1 MYRTLSESTDRVL
14 GYEVSGTI
22 TQGEVAEIQR
32 EITDAIGR
40 HGKVRIL
47 CQMGELDV
55 PKLSAVWEDLK
66 FTPQY
71 IRDVERFALV
81 GDKGWHQWVTSLSDR
96 LTHAE
101 ARYFEGSQLPEAWRW
116 IKGED

>member
-22 TQGEVAEIQR
+22 TQAEVAEIQR
-32 EITDAIGR
+32 ESPRPSGVTARSGFCARLVSWTPKPSAI
-40 HGKVRIL
+40 
-47 CQMGELDV
+47 
-55 PKLSAVWEDLK
+55 WEDLE
-66 FTPQY
+66 FTPHD
-71 IRDVERFALV
+71 IRDVERFARV

-101 ARYFEGSQLPEAWRW
+101 ARYFEGSQPSEAWRW